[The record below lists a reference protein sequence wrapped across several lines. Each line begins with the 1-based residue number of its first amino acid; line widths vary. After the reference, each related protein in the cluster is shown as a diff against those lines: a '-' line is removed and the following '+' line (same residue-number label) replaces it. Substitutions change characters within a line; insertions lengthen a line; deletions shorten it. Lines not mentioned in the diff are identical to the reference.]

1 MQENIA
7 TEIFYATTFSVKH
20 DLNTGLKGTALLKAF
35 VLRSAFLLATLLFAL
50 PTGNG
55 RAADDGLPPTVSDVA
70 SSPSCASC
78 QEFDRLNSLIRDG
91 KVPKETA
98 RTEVPVLL
106 HRIKEW
112 YDLVGGNS
120 FERTDWVFPL
130 KGYMA
135 PAVGGGRTH
144 GYLPIGYNYYDGNR
158 HGGHPSLDIFIHDRN
173 QDDRDDRT
181 GTYVAVLSVSGG
193 IVVARETEWRE
204 GSTLRGGKYLWIY
217 DPSTDHLFYYA
228 HLREI
233 TVSVGTIVAPGDT
246 LGFVGRTG
254 LNAHKKRSPTHLH
267 LTCLSTSRSS
277 LLPEY
282 IYPDLVRTRSIK

>member
-1 MQENIA
+1 MQENFDTA
-7 TEIFYATTFSVKH
+7 TESVKCSPRMG
-20 DLNTGLKGTALLKAF
+20 LNGMALLKRF
-35 VLRSAFLLATLLFAL
+35 ILRRVFLSATLLLTL

-55 RAADDGLPPTVSDVA
+55 SAANDGLPPLISDVA
-70 SSPSCASC
+70 PPPSCASC
-78 QEFDRLNSLIRDG
+78 QEFDRLNSLVRDG
-91 KVPKETA
+91 KMPKETVRA
-98 RTEVPVLL
+98 EIPVLL
-106 HRIKEW
+106 RQIKEW
-112 YDLVGGNS
+112 YHQAGGIR

-130 KGYMA
+130 KGYTV

-144 GYLPIGYNYYDGNR
+144 GYLPKGYNYYDGNR
-158 HGGHPSLDIFIHDRN
+158 HGGHPSLDIFIHDHN

-181 GTYVAVLSVSGG
+181 GEFVAVLSVSGG

-228 HLREI
+228 HLRE
-233 TVSVGTIVAPGDT
+233 A

-267 LTCLSTSRSS
+267 LTCLSTATSA

-282 IYPDLVRTRSIK
+282 IYPDLTRARTVR